1 MARPLTSTTWTT
13 TTTITTRGLAM
24 SDTQV
29 TWVDGLQFVAES
41 AGHSIVI
48 DGAPGFGGDSGM
60 PPMRLLLLGVAGCS
74 AMDVVH
80 ILKNRMRK
88 PLTGLRVQVDFERA
102 ETHPKV
108 YTQVGLKYLV
118 NGRGLKEKDVRRAIE
133 LSNEKFCSAAI
144 MLGKAVEISTSF
156 EIEDEE

>member
-1 MARPLTSTTWTT
+1 M
-13 TTTITTRGLAM
+13 GN
-24 SDTQV
+24 TQV

-48 DGAPGFGGDSGM
+48 DGAPGFGGDTGM

-80 ILKNRMRK
+80 VLQNRMRK
-88 PLTGLRVQVDFERA
+88 PLTGLRVQVDAEQA

-108 YTQVGLKYLV
+108 YTRIELKYLV
-118 NGRGLKEKDVRRAIE
+118 KGRGLKEKDVRRAID

-144 MLGKAVEISTSF
+144 MLGKAAEIITSF
-156 EIEDEE
+156 EIEDEG

>member
-1 MARPLTSTTWTT
+1 MRARAIPS
-13 TTTITTRGLAM
+13 IITRGLVM
-24 SDTQV
+24 DNTQV

-48 DGAPGFGGDSGM
+48 DGAPGFGGDTGM

-80 ILKNRMRK
+80 ILQNRMRK
-88 PLTGLRVQVDFERA
+88 PLTGLRVQVDAEQA

-108 YTQVGLKYLV
+108 YTRIALKYLV
-118 NGRGLKEKDVRRAIE
+118 KGRDLKEKDVRRAIE

-144 MLGKAVEISTSF
+144 MLGKAAEISTSF
-156 EIEDEE
+156 EIEDEG

>member
-1 MARPLTSTTWTT
+1 
-13 TTTITTRGLAM
+13 M

-48 DGAPGFGGDSGM
+48 DGAPGFGGDTGM

-74 AMDVVH
+74 AMDVIH
-80 ILKNRMRK
+80 ILRNRMRK
-88 PLTGLRVQVDFERA
+88 PLTGLRVEVDAERA
-102 ETHPKV
+102 EDHPKV
-108 YTQVGLKYLV
+108 YTRIALKYLV
-118 NGRGLKEKDVRRAIE
+118 KGTGLKEKDVRRAIE

-144 MLGKAVEISTSF
+144 MLGKAAEIVTSF
-156 EIEDEE
+156 EIEEG